1 MRASSIGIRIV
12 TPKTA
17 TSPQRPAQ
25 QQPIDHEAEAANEVK
40 PAPLPGTGKVVDKS
54 L

>member
-12 TPKTA
+12 TPKAA

-25 QQPIDHEAEAANEVK
+25 QQPVDHEAEAASAVK
-40 PAPLPGTGKVVDKS
+40 SAPPPGTGKVVDKS